1 MFKEA
6 FVVNGKKLTDRS
18 SLALYLR
25 KNFGNS
31 LQLIENNS
39 LLLFLENEDIELYKR
54 IVSSTKE
61 FEKKENILTMAI
73 YLIDNNAGIN
83 TLNFHFKTSF
93 DIANAMKKN
102 YPNVV
107 PDIKTLFNDDVL
119 SQIFYKSILLYFSYF
134 FLI

>member
-73 YLIDNNAGIN
+73 FLKQALI
-83 TLNFHFKTSF
+83 LQ
-93 DIANAMKKN
+93 M
-102 YPNVV
+102 
-107 PDIKTLFNDDVL
+107 
-119 SQIFYKSILLYFSYF
+119 Q
-134 FLI
+134 